1 MIDLHMHTTASDGL
15 CTPAEVVE
23 LCRTAGLQVMSV
35 TDHDTVAAVNEV
47 LRLAAEAGMTA
58 VPGIEITA
66 IHQGRDVHVLGYFID
81 QASAGLRAFL
91 DGQRQQ
97 RLDRARTIAARLA
110 ELGLPIDIETVLQPA
125 LAQPGRAVGRPW
137 IARALVERGH
147 VRDTREAFDRW
158 LGTGRPAFV
167 PRQGPSPVE
176 VVRAIIDA
184 GGVASL
190 AHPGL
195 LNRDEIIPPMI
206 DAGLAA
212 LEAYHSEHDPDTTTY
227 YLEMAARHG
236 LAVSG
241 GSDFHG
247 GGAHGVDAPGVVQL
261 PHERFAELAA
271 RAGRPGTGS

>member
-1 MIDLHMHTTASDGL
+1 M
-15 CTPAEVVE
+15 
-23 LCRTAGLQVMSV
+23 
-35 TDHDTVAAVNEV
+35 TV
-47 LRLAAEAGMTA
+47 

-81 QASAGLRAFL
+81 QASVSLRTFL
-91 DGQRQQ
+91 ERQRAQ
-97 RLDRARTIAARLA
+97 RFDRARAIAARLA

-147 VRDTREAFDRW
+147 VRDTKQAFDRW

-176 VVRAIIDA
+176 VVRGIIDA

-212 LEAYHSEHDPDTTTY
+212 LEAYHSEHDPDTTVY

-271 RAGRPGTGS
+271 RAGRPGTGL